1 MFEDQWFIDYGMPD
15 WKEKAH
21 SSIDSMSLVPNEI
34 TVEFHNTI
42 DWLHEKACARNS
54 GLGTL
59 LPWDND
65 WIIESLS
72 DSVIYMAYYTISRLI
87 KEQNIDS
94 SKLSEELF
102 DYVFLGIGEC
112 NYVSSS
118 TGIDENTINEL
129 RNEFLYFYPL
139 DSRHSGR
146 DPVSYTHLTLPTTP
160 YV

>member
-1 MFEDQWFIDYGMPD
+1 
-15 WKEKAH
+15 
-21 SSIDSMSLVPNEI
+21 
-34 TVEFHNTI
+34 
-42 DWLHEKACARNS
+42 
-54 GLGTL
+54 
-59 LPWDND
+59 
-65 WIIESLS
+65 
-72 DSVIYMAYYTISRLI
+72 MAYYTISRLI

-112 NYVSSS
+112 NSVSSS

-146 DPVSYTHLTLPTTP
+146 DLVPNHLTFFVFNHSAIFPKKHWPQQIVVNGSVLMDGKKMSKSFGNIIPLRQAVKTLSLIHI
-160 YV
+160 